1 MVDDQGTSSEIVKL
15 LQRIATAQER
25 TVALL
30 ERSKQPAVYQ
40 DVTIGDIP
48 PEISR
53 AIVLATMGGSEVE
66 YRGKI
71 SERKVAE
78 LAGIGR
84 KRLQGSD
91 AWQRTLE
98 RLEGPVRDVK
108 RGFVDEVK

>member
-1 MVDDQGTSSEIVKL
+1 MDDQDTSSEIVKL

-25 TVALL
+25 TVVLL
-30 ERSKQPAVYQ
+30 EQSKQPAVYQ

-71 SERKVAE
+71 SENRVAE
-78 LAGIGR
+78 LAGVGR
-84 KRLQGSD
+84 KKLRASG

-98 RLEGPVRDVK
+98 RLEGPTRQMQ
-108 RGFVDEVK
+108 RGFADDVT